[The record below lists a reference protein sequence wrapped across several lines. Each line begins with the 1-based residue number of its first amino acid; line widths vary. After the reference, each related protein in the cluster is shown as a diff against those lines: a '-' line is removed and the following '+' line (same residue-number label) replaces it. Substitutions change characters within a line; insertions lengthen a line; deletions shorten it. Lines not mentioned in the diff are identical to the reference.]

1 MKRAGIIIALVA
13 AVGLLSFKT
22 KTLPFL
28 VPKGWPKPVYDFK
41 KNPLSENKI
50 ALGRV
55 LFYDPVLSKDS
66 TISCASCHSPFNAFT
81 HVDHQLSHGIKG
93 KIGVRN
99 SPALM
104 NLAWQPNFMWD
115 GAVNHLDVQALAPI
129 SNPLE
134 MDEDIAHVVTKLKT
148 TRNYRELFY
157 KAFGDST
164 ITGEHVLKALSQFM
178 LTLVSYNAR
187 YDSMTRGEVK
197 FTEAENNGYAL
208 YKKNCAA
215 CHAEPLF
222 TNNQFEN
229 NGLYEDDS
237 LRDIGRMKVSKNAA
251 DSLKFKVPTL
261 RNLKYSYP
269 YMHDGRFKHL
279 GQVLNN
285 YIMGLQH
292 TPTLSPHL
300 QKGLYLNDDEIFNL
314 LAFLGTLNDKNFITN
329 ATYGFP
335 KDIFGIPAKDSVK
348 KGVQ

>member
-1 MKRAGIIIALVA
+1 MKKYAVIIVLIAV
-13 AVGLLSFKT
+13 VSFAFKSKT
-22 KTLPFL
+22 VQFD
-28 VPKGWPKPVYDFK
+28 VPKGWPKPVYDFN
-41 KNPLSENKI
+41 KNPLSETKI
-50 ALGRV
+50 LLGRA

-81 HVDHQLSHGIKG
+81 HIDHQLSHGIKG

-104 NLAWQPNFMWD
+104 NLAWQSTFMWD

-134 MDEDIAHVVTKLKT
+134 MDENIAHVVSKLKT
-148 TRNYRELFY
+148 TRNYPELFY
-157 KAFGDST
+157 EAFGDSV
-164 ITGEHVLKALSQFM
+164 ITGQHVLKALSQFM
-178 LTLVSYNAR
+178 LTLVSSNAR
-187 YDSMTRGEVK
+187 YDSMTRGDVK
-197 FTEAENNGYAL
+197 FTETENRGYAI
-208 YKKNCAA
+208 YKKNCSA
-215 CHAEPLF
+215 CHSEPLF
-222 TNNQFEN
+222 TNNQYEN
-229 NGLYEDDS
+229 NGLYVDDS
-237 LRDIGRMKVSKNAA
+237 LRDIGRMKITKNPQ

-261 RNLKYSYP
+261 RNLKYSPP

-300 QKGLYLNDDEIFNL
+300 QKGLYMNEDEVFDL
-314 LAFLGTLNDKNFITN
+314 LAFLGTLNDKHFITN

-335 KDIFGIPAKDSVK
+335 KDIFGILPKDSAKSSVK
-348 KGVQ
+348 